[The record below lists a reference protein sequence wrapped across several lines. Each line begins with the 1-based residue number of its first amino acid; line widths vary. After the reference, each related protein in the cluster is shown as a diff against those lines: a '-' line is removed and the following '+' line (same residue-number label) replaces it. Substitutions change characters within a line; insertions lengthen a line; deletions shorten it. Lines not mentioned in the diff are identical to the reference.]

1 MSLAVLARKTRTKQ
15 KLRKRGKFILN
26 MTGRGNV
33 LGMNA
38 KMSRGNCKGLTT
50 CAGKRAACCVGVGGS
65 QCCEFPHG
73 GQPAPQQSYRVYLN
87 RKSKGAYRPAGG
99 KQCKDLSGCTSAKS
113 VWKQGSNLDAG
124 EITRKRRDN
133 TLACYTD
140 IYTAKKDTCTGCP
153 NTAKI
158 EDNTITQAG
167 STQQLGTVK
176 FQPITGGGGPVGADF
191 AVGNPDGGLFPNVG
205 TSTLN
210 SFAENGYIQQDPA
223 NVPTLSN
230 FRLYFLDD
238 ITIADAGF
246 YFTPSWD
253 NTGTWANPFFQSP
266 VIFTSITFTDNAT
279 GGTGDTLT
287 YFYKDSIGFKEDPIA
302 FGLTGAIQDPCTTR
316 FFEKGFING
325 SEATIA
331 QQTAFFA
338 NTASAPGGTTGGR
351 NLNISV
357 LEATRISNSITKN
370 PDFNNDVYPNINI
383 GTLDP
388 AGEKMFP
395 EPSKARILIEPGVFP
410 EFTIFGGRDNYP
422 IPGFYAIQFRA
433 RGNSV
438 ASQGQTVTLLY
449 KDAVKYTENGVGPM
463 LAWTPGS
470 GPGGFDNPLSYLNG
484 ESIGISGE
492 SITTASLESFFTGA
506 AAGNVEINVIGPFFN
521 TWSPP
526 PAPCCCPVK
535 KNICGCRATDLV
547 RYTRINKSFGC
558 QTTKAVRMGRTAS
571 EQIARRRAAVD
582 CIKPKHRT
590 IYFDIL
596 NNDGLLKVNGCCGN
610 QCLIQGQ
617 QYTFVF
623 NQVTPLSPF
632 TGDVIIQWCQGVEE
646 KITIPADKS
655 SFSFTVPKFNKN
667 CQPATEAVIKTPTT
681 SIRLSYCKKAFK
693 TPQMLG
699 SCSGR

>member
-99 KQCKDLSGCTSAKS
+99 KQCKTLSGCTSAKS

-133 TLACYTD
+133 ILACNSD
-140 IYTAKKDTCTGCP
+140 VYTAKKDTCTGCVDCEDGDSTLTVGYATGISFGNFWGYDNPVGLNTGNLVP
-153 NTAKI
+153 NTI
-158 EDNTITQAG
+158 DG
-167 STQQLGTVK
+167 SGVRFMG
-176 FQPITGGGGPVGADF
+176 FQT
-191 AVGNPDGGLFPNVG
+191 VGNFPNEFYVTLD
-205 TSTLN
+205 TSGSS
-210 SFAENGYIQQDPA
+210 SFPQ
-223 NVPTLSN
+223 N
-230 FRLYFLDD
+230 FF
-238 ITIADAGF
+238 
-246 YFTPSWD
+246 
-253 NTGTWANPFFQSP
+253 N
-266 VIFTSITFTDNAT
+266 SITFANCKDKS
-279 GGTGDTLT
+279 LRT
-287 YFYKDSIGFKEDPIA
+287 YNTS
-302 FGLTGAIQDPCTTR
+302 
-316 FFEKGFING
+316 
-325 SEATIA
+325 
-331 QQTAFFA
+331 
-338 NTASAPGGTTGGR
+338 TASFSPQDNSGGLGAPTWRWDAAASGY
-351 NLNISV
+351 S
-357 LEATRISNSITKN
+357 ISNETAYWS
-370 PDFNNDVYPNINI
+370 
-383 GTLDP
+383 
-388 AGEKMFP
+388 
-395 EPSKARILIEPGVFP
+395 GV
-410 EFTIFGGRDNYP
+410 
-422 IPGFYAIQFRA
+422 
-433 RGNSV
+433 
-438 ASQGQTVTLLY
+438 
-449 KDAVKYTENGVGPM
+449 
-463 LAWTPGS
+463 
-470 GPGGFDNPLSYLNG
+470 
-484 ESIGISGE
+484 SGE
-492 SITTASLESFFTGA
+492 NLSVYINNTTPVVCCFQ
-506 AAGNVEINVIGPFFN
+506 
-521 TWSPP
+521 
-526 PAPCCCPVK
+526 CRCCPVK

-590 IYFDIL
+590 IYIDIIT
-596 NNDGLLKVNGCCGN
+596 NDGLLKVNGCCGN

-623 NQVTPLSPF
+623 NQVITPGQNPF
-632 TGDVIIQWCQGVEE
+632 NGDVIIQWCQGVEE
-646 KITIPADKS
+646 KITNPADKS

-667 CQPATEAVIKTPTT
+667 CQPATEAVIKTPAT